1 MDYDPDNSIL
11 DDVIGWILSAQGFW
25 FQMSSGFAVPFP
37 FNILM
42 LPLTMMEVFLKAQ
55 VVAGAMKDASGG
67 GDSRMLSV
75 VEGEGL
81 EEMCLLANCTC
92 PLQAPSS
99 GTAVY

>member
-1 MDYDPDNSIL
+1 MSVWAGATWVWADNNEIK
-11 DDVIGWILSAQGFW
+11 W
-25 FQMSSGFAVPFP
+25 SSTGYSSYCR
-37 FNILM
+37 IEL
-42 LPLTMMEVFLKAQ
+42 FLKAQ

-99 GTAVY
+99 GMALY